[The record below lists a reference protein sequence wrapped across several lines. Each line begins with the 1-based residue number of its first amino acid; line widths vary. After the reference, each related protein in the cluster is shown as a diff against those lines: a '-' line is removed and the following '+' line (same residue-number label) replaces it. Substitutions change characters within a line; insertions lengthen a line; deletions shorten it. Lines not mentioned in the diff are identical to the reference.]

1 MCRGGDKAIDT
12 NFKEESIALRIDGH
26 GDDAG
31 AHGDDASD
39 STPDQV
45 TNIVLFLDKLCHVL
59 WWQTLSVCRQPLL
72 RLQGL
77 L

>member
-1 MCRGGDKAIDT
+1 MCRGGAKAIDT
-12 NFKEESIALRIDGH
+12 DFKEESIALRIEGH
-26 GDDAG
+26 DDDA
-31 AHGDDASD
+31 
-39 STPDQV
+39 PDPNQV

-72 RLQGL
+72 RLQDL